1 MRVFFIRRRKP
12 GRPSGSDLS
21 QSKLFP
27 DKLTTP
33 WFRHTKEAI
42 SLTVWRRSSSKISLT
57 ARMFSSTSLR
67 MPAHRG
73 SYFPPFCVLQK
84 NFYTTR
90 TVGFSWEFQPRI
102 ARINVLSSEGFT
114 SSRGKN
120 CNNPLR
126 NGRRNYLFTHSFD
139 IDWISSECGSGV
151 GRPRQFVE
159 KIQSLNDNA
168 WYPNS
173 HLRIQYILVLKT
185 P

>member
-1 MRVFFIRRRKP
+1 MASVFLENLPNCTDVFVYEFEDA
-12 GRPSGSDLS
+12 RPSWL
-21 QSKLFP
+21 LFSTILCP
-27 DKLTTP
+27 A
-33 WFRHTKEAI
+33 KE
-42 SLTVWRRSSSKISLT
+42 LLY
-57 ARMFSSTSLR
+57 
-67 MPAHRG
+67 H
-73 SYFPPFCVLQK
+73 SYSRV
-84 NFYTTR
+84 
-90 TVGFSWEFQPRI
+90 SWEFQPRI